1 MNAKTEKSGKI
12 TDVEFLARLCIA
24 WPERLIV
31 IYVSS
36 SNTILLHQYASM
48 LSSGTYR
55 LTSKARNSLNTE
67 NIPNEQYAVTQASYI
82 INQNMPHAGKG
93 PNC

>member
-1 MNAKTEKSGKI
+1 
-12 TDVEFLARLCIA
+12 
-24 WPERLIV
+24 
-31 IYVSS
+31 
-36 SNTILLHQYASM
+36 M